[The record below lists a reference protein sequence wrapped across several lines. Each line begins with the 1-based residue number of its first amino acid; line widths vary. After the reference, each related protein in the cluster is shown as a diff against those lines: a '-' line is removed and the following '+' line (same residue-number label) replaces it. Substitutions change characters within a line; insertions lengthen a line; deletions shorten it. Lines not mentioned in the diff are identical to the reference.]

1 MSEIFAY
8 NHIIKL
14 DAFSSTNISADNMID
29 VIEYDGVDIKEKLTH
44 TQNYYGNQG
53 RDIVLGSD
61 EIFSRTKKGR
71 LWSYEVVDVVHF
83 FWNSGTN
90 IIHYIPGKLFT
101 QKLLKYWILHII
113 IPTFFTIEETYCF
126 LHAGAVEVSEKPL
139 LFFAD
144 SFGGKSTL
152 TDYFLKQ
159 GHSLITDDKLAIEEK
174 EGFFFAL
181 SSHSYHRPYRQLE
194 TLGYFTNNV
203 TVEPK
208 QIYTVYALDRAS
220 PDAVINITELQ
231 GIEKFKVLRYG
242 SEFNL
247 SFLKTDQFAF
257 LSRLSK
263 VVQVYR
269 VIVPWDMERLS
280 EVYSAIC
287 EHSKTM

>member
-1 MSEIFAY
+1 MSQIFAY
-8 NHIIKL
+8 NHIIKF
-14 DAFSSTNISADNMID
+14 DAFSSTNISADNMIA
-29 VIEYDGVDIKEKLTH
+29 VIEYDGIDIKEKLTH
-44 TQNYYGNQG
+44 TQNYYSNQG

-90 IIHYIPGKLFT
+90 IILYIPGKLFT

-113 IPTFFTIEETYCF
+113 LPTFFTIEETYCF
-126 LHAGAVEVSEKPL
+126 LHAGAVEVSEKPV

-152 TDYFLKQ
+152 TNYFLKQ
-159 GHSLITDDKLAIEEK
+159 GHPLITDDKLAIEEK
-174 EGFFFAL
+174 EGHFFAL
-181 SSHSYHRPYRQLE
+181 SSYPYHRPYRQLE
-194 TLGYFTNNV
+194 TLGYFTDNV

-208 QIYTVYALDRAS
+208 PIHTVYALDRATY
-220 PDAVINITELQ
+220 DAVVNVTELQ

-247 SFLKTDQFAF
+247 SFLKTNQFAF
-257 LSRLSK
+257 LSRLFK
-263 VVQVYR
+263 GVRVYR
-269 VIVPWDMERLS
+269 VTVPWDMERLP
-280 EVYSAIC
+280 EVYSTIC